1 MNMFNIECE
10 MCYLSIFCLPSL
22 LRVTNYDIA
31 IICEH
36 KLKQRP
42 LSYMSSIDTRYQSVY
57 KTDRLN
63 VFFNCIHDKG

>member
-1 MNMFNIECE
+1 MNIFNIECE
-10 MCYLSIFCLPSL
+10 RCFLPTFGLLNL
-22 LRVTNYDIA
+22 LRVTDCDIA

-42 LSYMSSIDTRYQSVY
+42 LSYMSSIDTKYQSVN

-63 VFFNCIHDKG
+63 VFFNCTHGKG